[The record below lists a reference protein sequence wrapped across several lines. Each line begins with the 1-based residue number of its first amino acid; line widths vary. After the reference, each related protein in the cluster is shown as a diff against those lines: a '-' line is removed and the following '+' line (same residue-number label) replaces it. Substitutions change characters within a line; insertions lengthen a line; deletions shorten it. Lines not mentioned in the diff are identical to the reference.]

1 MKWKKVDGCDVL
13 LSEDPKTIQESII
26 DYIIYMREERK
37 IASTSISTNVAAI
50 RKFYDC
56 NDIELKWKKIKN
68 YVGRNKTKRNNGK
81 KDRPYTSMEILKML
95 EKADERGRT
104 IILLMASTGIRVGA
118 LPSLKIR
125 SLERIE
131 KYGLY
136 KITVY
141 ENEDEE
147 YITYCTPE
155 CARAI
160 DSYLEYRQRHGE
172 RPLKE
177 NAPLIREEFDIHDEI
192 RASRPRI
199 LEQQTF
205 KKLIRNIGLRSGVM
219 EKQAL
224 TEHGRGPHRP
234 VKETHGFRKFFQT
247 AAIGNGMSPLYAE
260 ILMGHTSGGL
270 ALESYVRPT
279 ENDLLEGNDKMI
291 GYAGVIDVLTI
302 NEENKLRRE
311 VQTLKIRADK
321 LDVVM
326 SEIEAVKKR
335 IGLSP

>member
-1 MKWKKVDGCDVL
+1 
-13 LSEDPKTIQESII
+13 
-26 DYIIYMREERK
+26 
-37 IASTSISTNVAAI
+37 
-50 RKFYDC
+50 
-56 NDIELKWKKIKN
+56 
-68 YVGRNKTKRNNGK
+68 
-81 KDRPYTSMEILKML
+81 MEILKML

-104 IILLMASTGIRVGA
+104 TILLMASTGIRVGA

-125 SLERIE
+125 NIEKIE

-205 KKLIRNIGLRSGVM
+205 KKLIRNIGLRSGVI

-247 AAIGNGMSPLYAE
+247 IAIGNGMSPLYAE

-270 ALESYVRPT
+270 ALESYLRPS

-291 GYAGVIDVLTI
+291 GYIGVIDALTI
-302 NEENKLRRE
+302 SNEFRLTRE
-311 VQTLKIRADK
+311 VQTLRVEKSKMEQVLERINKLEDKI
-321 LDVVM
+321 LNQ
-326 SEIEAVKKR
+326 
-335 IGLSP
+335 